1 MRARRQKSRT
11 KRGQPHRLPICKQDI
26 PHTLQA
32 STLGFKEREEEKIS
46 KKRKRAPVESE
57 AAEARIDR

>member
-1 MRARRQKSRT
+1 MP
-11 KRGQPHRLPICKQDI
+11 GIEHGL
-26 PHTLQA
+26 A